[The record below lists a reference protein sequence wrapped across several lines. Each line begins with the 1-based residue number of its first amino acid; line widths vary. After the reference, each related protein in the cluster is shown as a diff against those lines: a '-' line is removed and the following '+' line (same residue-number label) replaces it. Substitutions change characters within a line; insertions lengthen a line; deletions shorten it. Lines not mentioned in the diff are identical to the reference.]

1 MLVRGCVVFD
11 LDGTLVD
18 SAPMIAQILNAMLTD
33 RGSSRRLSVA
43 ETQPLVIGG
52 GRAMIPAVFGEACG
66 DVDAILAEFRER
78 YLATPLPP
86 NSLYPGARAALESF
100 TARGYGLA
108 VWSNKLQPL
117 CDKTIGDLGL
127 ASLFGAVVGTGPAT
141 PVKPDPRGLDAAIAG
156 AGGSRATCC
165 YVGDSETD
173 HEAATVAGV
182 PMVMMTYGYGRSRP
196 QGVATAD
203 SFAELPAIV
212 NTLIPAR
219 AA

>member
-1 MLVRGCVVFD
+1 VFD

-18 SAPMIAQILNAMLTD
+18 SAPVIAQILNAMLAD
-33 RGSSRRLSVA
+33 RGFSRRLTVA

-52 GRAMIPAVFGEACG
+52 GRAMIPAVFGEGAG

-78 YLATPLPP
+78 YLATPMPAD
-86 NSLYPGARAALESF
+86 SLYPGARAALETF
-100 TARGYGLA
+100 TAQGYGLA

-117 CDKTIGDLGL
+117 CDKTIGELGL
-127 ASLFGAVVGTGPAT
+127 ASLFGAVVGTGPDMPT
-141 PVKPDPRGLDAAIAG
+141 KPDPRGLDAAIAG
-156 AGGSRATCC
+156 AGGSRDTCC

-173 HEAATVAGV
+173 HEAAIVAGV
-182 PMVMMTYGYGRSRP
+182 PMVMMTHGYGLSRP
-196 QGVATAD
+196 PGVPTAG

-212 NTLIPAR
+212 DTLIPAR